1 MTHVESDKGEGDGH
15 GQDKTKDFTVEINS
29 KPVVLTKKVMTGA
42 EIKAAAI
49 AQGVQIQPDF
59 VLQLERPNGEFD
71 TIGDTDEVHIRKG
84 LSFTAISNDDN
95 S

>member
-1 MTHVESDKGEGDGH
+1 MSNENSNGQGKDK
-15 GQDKTKDFTVEINS
+15 DKDKDKEVTVEVNS
-29 KPVVLTKKVMTGA
+29 KEVALTEKKMTGA

-49 AQGVQIQPDF
+49 AQQVQIQPDF

-71 TIGDTDEVHIRKG
+71 TIGDSDEVHIRKG
-84 LSFTAISNDDN
+84 LSFTAIAPDDN

>member
-1 MTHVESDKGEGDGH
+1 MTNEHRSEHSNDK
-15 GQDKTKDFTVEINS
+15 DKAVTVEVNS
-29 KPVVLTKKVMTGA
+29 RPVDLTEKKMTGA

-49 AQGVQIQPDF
+49 AQGVQIQLDF

-71 TIGDTDEVHIRKG
+71 TIGDADELNIRKG
-84 LSFTAISNDDN
+84 LSFTAIAPDDN

>member
-1 MTHVESDKGEGDGH
+1 MAHDGDKQGRDEGRGK
-15 GQDKTKDFTVEINS
+15 GVTVEVNS
-29 KPVVLTKKVMTGA
+29 KEILLSEKIMNGA

-71 TIGDTDEVHIRKG
+71 TVGDADTVHIHTG
-84 LSFTAISNDDN
+84 LSFTAIAPDDN

>member
-1 MTHVESDKGEGDGH
+1 MANDNDKQEHGH
-15 GQDKTKDFTVEINS
+15 GKEKEVTVEVNS
-29 KPVVLTKKVMTGA
+29 KTVVLTEKVMLGA

-59 VLQLERPNGEFD
+59 VLQMERPNGDFD
-71 TIGDTDEVHIRKG
+71 TIGDNDPVHIRKG
-84 LSFTAISNDDN
+84 LSFTAIAPDDN

>member
-1 MTHVESDKGEGDGH
+1 MTKEQSND
-15 GQDKTKDFTVEINS
+15 QDKDKEVTVEVNS
-29 KPVVLTKKVMTGA
+29 RTVVLTEKKMTGA
-42 EIKAAAI
+42 EIKSAAI

-71 TIGDTDEVHIRKG
+71 TIGDADELNIRKG
-84 LSFTAISNDDN
+84 LSFTAIAPDDN

>member
-1 MTHVESDKGEGDGH
+1 MAHDGDKQGRDDGQ
-15 GQDKTKDFTVEINS
+15 GKEKEVTVEVNS
-29 KPVVLTKKVMTGA
+29 KEVLLSEKIMNGA

-71 TIGDTDEVHIRKG
+71 TIGDVDTVHIHAG
-84 LSFTAISNDDN
+84 LSFTAIAPDDN

>member
-1 MTHVESDKGEGDGH
+1 MANEHSTDKAKEV
-15 GQDKTKDFTVEINS
+15 TVEVNS
-29 KPVVLTKKVMTGA
+29 KPVVLTEKKMAGA

-49 AQGVQIQPDF
+49 AQGVQIQNDF
-59 VLQLERPNGEFD
+59 VLQLERANGEFD

-84 LSFTAISNDDN
+84 LSFTAIAPDDN

>member
-1 MTHVESDKGEGDGH
+1 MTNEHSNEHSKDKAV
-15 GQDKTKDFTVEINS
+15 TVEVNS
-29 KPVVLTKKVMTGA
+29 RPVDLTEKKMTGA
-42 EIKAAAI
+42 EIKATAI

-71 TIGDTDEVHIRKG
+71 TIGDADELNIHKG
-84 LSFTAISNDDN
+84 LSFTAIAPDDN

>member
-1 MTHVESDKGEGDGH
+1 MTNVTEKKDEGSPKAKDVTVEVNSKDVVLSDK
-15 GQDKTKDFTVEINS
+15 T
-29 KPVVLTKKVMTGA
+29 MTGA

-71 TIGDTDEVHIRKG
+71 TIGDNDTVRVRKG
-84 LSFTAISNDDN
+84 LSFTAIAPDDN

>member
-1 MTHVESDKGEGDGH
+1 MTHDGGMQGRGEGQGK
-15 GQDKTKDFTVEINS
+15 DKEVAVEVNS
-29 KPVVLTKKVMTGA
+29 KEVLLSEKVMNGA
-42 EIKAAAI
+42 EIKMAAI

-71 TIGDTDEVHIRKG
+71 TIGDTDTVHIHKG
-84 LSFTAISNDDN
+84 LSFTAIAPDDN

>member
-1 MTHVESDKGEGDGH
+1 MTNVAEKKQEDSPKAKDVTVEVNSKEVVLSDK
-15 GQDKTKDFTVEINS
+15 T
-29 KPVVLTKKVMTGA
+29 MTGG

-71 TIGDTDEVHIRKG
+71 TIGDNDTVRVRKG
-84 LSFTAISNDDN
+84 LSFTAIAPDDN